1 MSSFVLPWT
10 DIKSYRAEI
19 GPGLARPPRPTA
31 CPACPSEWIW
41 YDGWRRVSGEVVGPG
56 GEAERFEELP
66 LQRVACSRCLK
77 SWTLRPAFLYPR
89 RQFAPDVTEAASLA
103 YLADPSA
110 TYAKVGARY
119 GCSWTS
125 VWQWVGWLGHLVPPE
140 ELLAAIVRFDSESP
154 AVSLVPRAVPQD
166 DHDKAYTAERAERL
180 LQALRTIVL
189 IALLS
194 RALPVPPA
202 DPSPLRW
209 LLWVQFQAFPHPI
222 GLRDEVRS
230 PAFHIDRRG
239 PPDR

>member
-19 GPGLARPPRPTA
+19 GPDLVRPARPTA

-41 YDGWRRVSGEVVGPG
+41 YDGWRRVSGEVLGPG
-56 GEAERFEELP
+56 GDVERFEDLP
-66 LQRVACSRCLK
+66 LQRVACSKCLK

-89 RQFAPDVTEAASLA
+89 RQFAPDVTEAAALS

-110 TYAKVGARY
+110 TYVKVGARY

-125 VWQWVGWLGHLVPPE
+125 VWQWVRWLSRLVQPE
-140 ELLAAIVRFDSESP
+140 ELLAAILRFDSDSP
-154 AVSLVPRAVPQD
+154 ALTLVPRAVPQD
-166 DHDKAYTAERAERL
+166 HEKAYSPARAEQL
-180 LQALRTIVL
+180 LRAFRTIVL
-189 IALLS
+189 VALLS
-194 RALPVPPA
+194 RALPVAPV

-209 LLWVQFQAFPHPI
+209 LLWVQFQAFPQPI
-222 GLRDEVRS
+222 GLDDDVRS